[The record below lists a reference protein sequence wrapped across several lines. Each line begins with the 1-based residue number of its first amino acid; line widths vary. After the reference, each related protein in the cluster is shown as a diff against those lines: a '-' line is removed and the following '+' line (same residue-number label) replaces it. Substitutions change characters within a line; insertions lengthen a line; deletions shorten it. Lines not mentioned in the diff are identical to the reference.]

1 MDRFAPYDVELN
13 STCDILQEE
22 GFHSLL
28 RLAWSGLVGLIVLAP
43 PCKEFSRLKLRA
55 GGPKALSPQRSRPR
69 SMRVFSSI
77 NAPGPSSRPCPAEEV
92 WPSSSNRLPP

>member
-1 MDRFAPYDVELN
+1 MLTGCPAPRGGPYDVELN

-28 RLAWSGLVGLIVLAP
+28 RLAWSGLVGLIILAP

-55 GGPKALSPQRSRPR
+55 GGPKALRTPEHLHG
-69 SMRVFSSI
+69 V
-77 NAPGPSSRPCPAEEV
+77 PG
-92 WPSSSNRLPP
+92 LF